1 MKLALALLAGLVLSA
16 CSGGLSYARDTL
28 PTGPA
33 NPALPV
39 GPGTDREG
47 ECIADVTV
55 HVVQGQRTGETL
67 AQEVPCDVWDSG
79 AGGVRFRNLEPGAPM
94 TLRATAPG
102 YTTEEKTFIPI
113 AGPMGSGSVVI
124 TLSRTAPT
132 APDTLTGNASLSAIV
147 IDSSG
152 LCIVGAVV
160 EVVQGQ
166 GRNTHRQDPTCD
178 VWRWP
183 SNVVFDKLLPG
194 AEMLLRAS
202 APGYRSQLK
211 TVPIDDS
218 QTSAV
223 FTLKPIE

>member
-1 MKLALALLAGLVLSA
+1 MLRGTIRRARHPPHRHPPTPPFLWVLVM
-16 CSGGLSYARDTL
+16 TE
-28 PTGPA
+28 
-33 NPALPV
+33 N
-39 GPGTDREG
+39 G
-47 ECIADVTV
+47 ECIADATV

-67 AQEVPCDVWDSG
+67 AQDVPCDVWDSG
-79 AGGVRFRNLEPGAPM
+79 TGGVRFRDLEAGTPM

-102 YTTEEKTFIPI
+102 YTTEQKTFIPI
-113 AGPMGSGSVVI
+113 AGPMGSGSVFI
-124 TLSRTAPT
+124 TLSRTAP
-132 APDTLTGNASLSAIV
+132 APPDTRTGNASLSAIV

-166 GRNTHRQDPTCD
+166 RTGTRIEQDPTCD

-183 SNVVFDKLLPG
+183 SNVVFDKPVPG
-194 AEMLLRAS
+194 EYMLLRGS

-211 TVPIDDS
+211 TVPIHYS
-218 QTSAV
+218 PTSVV